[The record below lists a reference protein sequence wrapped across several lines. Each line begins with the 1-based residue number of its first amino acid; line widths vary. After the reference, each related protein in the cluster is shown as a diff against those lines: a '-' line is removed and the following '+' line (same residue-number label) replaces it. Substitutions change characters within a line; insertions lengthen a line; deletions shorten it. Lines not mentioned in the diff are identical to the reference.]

1 MRDGLL
7 EELLVLAGGLAA
19 GDDGAVGQRIV
30 ADESQWAEGFVEGV
44 RQGQRVAGECLH
56 ELLER
61 HGDLHC

>member
-1 MRDGLL
+1 MSGGFLG
-7 EELLVLAGGLAA
+7 ELQVLAGGLAA
-19 GDDGAVGQRIV
+19 GDDGVVGQRIV
-30 ADESQWAEGFVEGV
+30 ADESQWAAGFVEGV